1 MGRPAIEKVTC
12 LIVRRAC
19 HTASMALFMPGGEGV
34 ELLEARGGE
43 DVRLL
48 HAGMETSGRA
58 DGRDGA
64 RRGWPLAQ
72 A

>member
-19 HTASMALFMPGGEGV
+19 HTAFMALFMPGGGGW
-34 ELLEARGGE
+34 GGE
-43 DVRLL
+43 VVRLL

-58 DGRDGA
+58 GGGDGG
-64 RRGWPLAQ
+64 RRG
-72 A
+72 